1 MAMQFNP
8 HTAFLRGMDLGSPT
22 TSQGG
27 INNLLNMQQQ
37 SIGDIIGAIGNIGKT
52 SRTNTVNDLIAR
64 GGLEGLNEAQT
75 QARIQKEAGGTL
87 TQEGQQ
93 NVDRLLQTV
102 GKEDQR
108 KFTTAERLGG
118 EQFTSGENATKAE
131 ALFKQNEAVAK
142 AKKEQDDREYAFN
155 VEKFGK
161 EYAEKVRSN
170 KRSEELTGRGQYKPV
185 QGADGMWYNATPE
198 GKLTPLVKGI
208 LPYGGKGGSGSDGED
223 SRKLTGYTN
232 DFWKQSSDD
241 VKQSIELFDST
252 GKFNTKMMPRKNKD
266 GTETKVYQMQFYGQ
280 PIYSH
285 EMVKFANTGVL
296 PARFDRVIPKEDRN
310 RLFGK

>member
-37 SIGDIIGAIGNIGKT
+37 SIGDVIGAIGNIGKT

-75 QARIQKEAGGTL
+75 QARIQAEAGGTL
-87 TQEGQQ
+87 TPEGQQ

-102 GKEDQR
+102 GKQDQR
-108 KFTTAERLGG
+108 LFTTNERLGG
-118 EQFTSGENATKAE
+118 EQFTGQENATKAE
-131 ALFKQNEAVAK
+131 ALFNQNKAVAD
-142 AKKEQDDREYAFN
+142 AKKAQDDREYAFN

-170 KRSEELTGRGQYKPV
+170 KASEGLTARGQNITA
-185 QGADGMWYNATPE
+185 QGQKQIVKGDDGMQYYADKAT
-198 GKLTPLVKGI
+198 GKLIPLVKGT
-208 LPYGGKGGSGSDGED
+208 LPAHAGDGSSSGGKGVD
-223 SRKLTGYTN
+223 KLTGEIKKV
-232 DFWKQSSDD
+232 W
-241 VKQSIELFDST
+241 EDST
-252 GKFNTKMMPRKNKD
+252 GKGKLALEEMYKTGDLQVVPIVKMDKD
-266 GTETKVYQMQFYGQ
+266 GQPYKAGQKMLFKGQ
-280 PIYSH
+280 PTTTAQLKAH
-285 EMVKFANTGVL
+285 LGLK
-296 PARFDRVIPKEDRN
+296 
-310 RLFGK
+310 